1 MTGSAAVRR
10 SPLHG
15 FGFPEGLREV
25 PFLAQI
31 DVRADPRDAGVS
43 ARFAA
48 ALGFALP
55 TVPNTVRGDG
65 DVHALWLGPDEWLVV
80 GPPGAEA
87 GLEAG
92 ARAGLGD
99 TAGSVVDVSANRT
112 AIELWGPDAR
122 AALETGCAIDLHP
135 RAFGPDRC
143 AQTLL
148 ARAGVILQQ
157 LSEEPRYRLLV
168 RPSFAAYLAAWLCDA
183 LIAVEPRAALPDRAD
198 GQR

>member
-31 DVRADPRDAGVS
+31 NVRANPQDARVS

-65 DVHALWLGPDEWLVV
+65 DAYALWLGPDEWLVV

-87 GLEAG
+87 ALEAS

-99 TAGSVVDVSANRT
+99 TVGSVVDVSANRT
-112 AIELWGPDAR
+112 AIELWGQEAR

-135 RAFGPDRC
+135 RAFGPGQC
-143 AQTLL
+143 VQTLV

-157 LSEEPRYRLLV
+157 LTEEPRYRLLV
-168 RPSFAAYLAAWLCDA
+168 RSSFAAYLAAWLCDA
-183 LIAVEPRAALPDRAD
+183 LIAGQPRAAFPSRAD
-198 GQR
+198 GQQ